1 MKLKYPGYIDQ
12 IAPYVPG
19 KPIET
24 LEREYGIRESI
35 KLASNENPLGPS
47 PKALEAARASLA
59 KLNRY
64 PDGSGHALVQRLAAH
79 LSQRWAVGPSQIVL
93 GNGSDDILGLLARVL
108 LQAGDEV
115 IIPTPS
121 FLMYEIVARSAGA
134 RILEVPLKQLAIDLS
149 SILAR
154 VGPRTRMIFLCNPNN
169 PTGSMFSSDECDAFM
184 AQLSPEV
191 VVVVDEA
198 YIEFARD
205 ARCAR
210 GLTYLAAERPVVTL
224 RTFSK
229 VYGLA
234 GLRVGYGVMPAAL
247 AELVNRVRMPF
258 NVNSVAQAAACAAL
272 DDTDFL
278 QRTVSLVHTELDYL
292 YAELSRR
299 GVPFFPTQ
307 SNFFLI
313 DVDREADR
321 VFEELLREGVIV
333 RSMRAYG
340 FPRYI
345 RVNVGLRTE
354 NERFLTA
361 LSKVLAQTG

>member
-1 MKLKYPGYIDQ
+1 MKLEIPDYISA

-24 LEREYGIRESI
+24 LEREYGIRDSI

-47 PKALEAARASLA
+47 PKAIEAAQACLA

-64 PDGSGHALVQRLAAH
+64 PDGAGHALLQRLSDH
-79 LSQRWAVGPSQIVL
+79 LSEPWALQPAQIVL
-93 GNGSDDILGLLARVL
+93 GNGSDDILGLLARTL

-121 FLMYEIVARSAGA
+121 FLMYSIVACSAGA
-134 RILEVPLKQLAIDLS
+134 HVTAVPLKDQAIDLAAV
-149 SILAR
+149 LER
-154 VGPRTRMIFLCNPNN
+154 VSPRTRMIFLCNPNN
-169 PTGSMFSSDECDAFM
+169 PTGSIFTRAECNAFM
-184 AQLSPEV
+184 AKLPSRV
-191 VVVVDEA
+191 VVVIDEA

-205 ARCAR
+205 AHCAQ
-210 GLTYLAAERPVVTL
+210 GLEYLAGDPPVVIL

-234 GLRVGYGVMPAAL
+234 GLRVGYGIMPAPL

-272 DDTDFL
+272 DDSAFL
-278 QRTVSLVHTELDYL
+278 QRTITLVHEELDFL
-292 YAELSRR
+292 FAELSRR
-299 GVPFFPTQ
+299 GLRCFPTQ

-313 DVDREADR
+313 DVGQAADL
-321 VFEELLREGVIV
+321 VFERLLREGVIV
-333 RSMRAYG
+333 RSMTSYG
-340 FPRYI
+340 FPQYI
-345 RVNVGLRTE
+345 RINVGLHNE
-354 NERFLTA
+354 NERFLSA
-361 LSKVLAQTG
+361 LDRVLRHD